1 MNFLGW
7 ELILVLAIVLLVF
20 GGKRIKNIGS
30 DLGGAIKGFKSS
42 MKETEAENK
51 EDIIEAQVEAD
62 DETTDKKS

>member
-42 MKETEAENK
+42 MKEAEKK

>member
-30 DLGGAIKGFKSS
+30 DLGDAIKGFKSS
-42 MKETEAENK
+42 MKETEAEKK

-62 DETTDKKS
+62 DETTNKKS

>member
-42 MKETEAENK
+42 MKETEAEKK
-51 EDIIEAQVEAD
+51 EDIIEAQVEAN